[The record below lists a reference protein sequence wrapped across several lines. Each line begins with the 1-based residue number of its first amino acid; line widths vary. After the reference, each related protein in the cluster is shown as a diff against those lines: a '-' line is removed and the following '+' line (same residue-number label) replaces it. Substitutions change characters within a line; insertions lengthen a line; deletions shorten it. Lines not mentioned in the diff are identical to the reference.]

1 MNAAHSHAR
10 TLKMLQSWGPT
21 VLFSMLL
28 PWITY
33 NQLTGRG
40 VHEVPA
46 LLIISAWP
54 ALEIGLY
61 FALHRRVDEF
71 GMLILLTLLLGAL
84 GALAYNS
91 SRMIFLKDSA
101 LTGLIGLA
109 FLVSLVLERPLMFY
123 FGRKFAT
130 DGTAEGVARWNGLW
144 DQYPGFRAVQRRLT
158 VIWGVAFVL
167 EASVKAVLVYQLSTD
182 TMVGV
187 SNTLPLVV
195 TALLVTYTIRTGRK
209 GEARRLA
216 AEAAAA
222 AGADPETEAVDMGA
236 APQPIAQAPAAP
248 SSAPTA

>member
-1 MNAAHSHAR
+1 MTAAQTRAR
-10 TLKMLQSWGPT
+10 TLTMLQSWGPT

-33 NQLTGRG
+33 NQLTGHG

-71 GMLILLTLLLGAL
+71 GMLILLTLLLGAV

-91 SRMIFLKDSA
+91 SKMIFLKDSA
-101 LTGLIGLA
+101 LTGLVGIA
-109 FLVSLVLERPLMFY
+109 FLVSLALERPLMFY

-130 DGTAEGVARWNGLW
+130 DGTAEGVAQWNGMW
-144 DQYPGFRAVQRRLT
+144 EQFPGFRAVQRKLT
-158 VIWGVAFVL
+158 VIWGVTFVL

-195 TALLVTYTIRTGRK
+195 TGLLVVYTIRTGKK
-209 GEARRLA
+209 GAARRA
-216 AEAAAA
+216 AMEAAQAAA
-222 AGADPETEAVDMGA
+222 AGSAD
-236 APQPIAQAPAAP
+236 APAASQSPLAP

>member
-1 MNAAHSHAR
+1 MTAAHSHAR
-10 TLKMLQSWGPT
+10 TLALLQSWGPT

-33 NQLTGRG
+33 NQLTDQG

-71 GMLILLTLLLGAL
+71 GMLILLTLLLGAV

-101 LTGLIGLA
+101 LTGLVGAA
-109 FLVSLVLERPLMFY
+109 FLVSLALRRPLMFY

-144 DQYPGFRAVQRRLT
+144 EQYPGFRTVQHRLT
-158 VIWGVAFVL
+158 VIWGVAFVV
-167 EASVKAVLVYQLSTD
+167 EATVKVVLVYQLSTD

-187 SNTLPLVV
+187 SNTLPLGV
-195 TALLVTYTIRTGRK
+195 TGLLVAYTIRPGRK

-222 AGADPETEAVDMGA
+222 TGAATEAATGA
-236 APQPIAQAPAAP
+236 AATSTAAAQTPAAP
-248 SSAPTA
+248 STAPTA